1 MAKAV
6 LLAKEAVRQGKCV
19 VIEISTGESQIEA
32 ESKLLDFAP
41 AGKGMLKWLVDNYFP
56 VSKDSIN
63 KNAAIH
69 SNKDLHPEL
78 EIGGTKNYHKIF
90 NDNKT

>member
-63 KNAAIH
+63 KNATIH

-78 EIGGTKNYHKIF
+78 EIGGTKNYHNIF
-90 NDNKT
+90 NDN